1 MLQYLK
7 EYGQYIEITGYRG
20 IAFSKAEA
28 FLRANR
34 KQIGQNVNIQFFN
47 ADLIA
52 TQEHLYFAILN
63 ALQAFKNKTNH
74 SKSSAMETLLYASAQ
89 RQIQKAIGCC
99 GIKLK
104 TKNMAVAIIGDDPE
118 QIRNSVKTIS
128 ECIGSEP
135 DETVLD
141 LSKGKETRIRKVFKI
156 TPEEL
161 ETQKNSSKE
170 RAIANL
176 VIERVALLSTQF

>member
-20 IAFSKAEA
+20 ISFDSAEA
-28 FLRANR
+28 FLKANR
-34 KQIGQNVNIQFFN
+34 KQPRQNVNIQFFD

-52 TQEHLYFAILN
+52 TQEHLHFAVLN
-63 ALQAFKNKTNH
+63 ALHAFKSKTNH

-89 RQIQKAIGCC
+89 SQIQKAIGCC
-99 GIKLK
+99 GIKPK
-104 TKNMAVAIIGDDPE
+104 TKSMAVAIIGDNIE
-118 QIRNSVKTIS
+118 QIRNAVKTIS
-128 ECIGSEP
+128 EGVGSEP

-141 LSKGKETRIRKVFKI
+141 LSKSKETRIRNAFGI
-156 TPEEL
+156 TKEEL
-161 ETQKNSSKE
+161 ETQKNESKE
-170 RAIANL
+170 KAIVNL